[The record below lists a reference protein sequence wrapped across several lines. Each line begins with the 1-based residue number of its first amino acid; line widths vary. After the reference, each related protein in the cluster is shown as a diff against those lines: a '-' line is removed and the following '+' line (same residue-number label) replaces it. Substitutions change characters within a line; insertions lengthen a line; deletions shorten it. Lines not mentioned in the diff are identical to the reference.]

1 MAHGDPMKCRIAE
14 LNVELHASGRTAVQA
29 QPYAAE
35 WEGEA
40 DLTLRADGERA
51 LACHPELETADLA
64 EYLASGEY
72 FAMGLLHFD
81 GVMLHS
87 SAVEYAGECV
97 CFSAPPGVGKSTMTA
112 RWERLFGA
120 EILND
125 DKPALRCVDGRWM
138 AFGTP
143 WSGKH
148 DKSRSAGA
156 PVKAI
161 CFLFRGEENTLTPL
175 TAAEALPLFLSQT
188 VFRLDKAGMDRL
200 LALADRLLREVPV
213 YRITCRNDD
222 SAASFARKA
231 LFDQP

>member
-1 MAHGDPMKCRIAE
+1 MKYRIAE
-14 LNVELHASGRTAVQA
+14 LNVELHASGRTAAQA
-29 QPYAAE
+29 APYAAAWTE
-35 WEGEA
+35 EA
-40 DLTLRADGERA
+40 DLTLQADGARV
-51 LACHPELETADLA
+51 LSRVPELETEEAA
-64 EYLASGEY
+64 EYLATGEY
-72 FAMGLLHFD
+72 FAMGLLRFG
-81 GVMLHS
+81 GVMLHA
-87 SAVEYAGECV
+87 SAVEYDGECV

-125 DKPALRCVDGRWM
+125 DKPALRKVDGCWM

-156 PVKAI
+156 PLKAI

-188 VFRLDKAGMDRL
+188 VFRLDQKGMDRL
-200 LALADRLLREVPV
+200 LTLADRLLREIPV

-222 SAASFARKA
+222 SAAHFAREA
-231 LFDQP
+231 LFD